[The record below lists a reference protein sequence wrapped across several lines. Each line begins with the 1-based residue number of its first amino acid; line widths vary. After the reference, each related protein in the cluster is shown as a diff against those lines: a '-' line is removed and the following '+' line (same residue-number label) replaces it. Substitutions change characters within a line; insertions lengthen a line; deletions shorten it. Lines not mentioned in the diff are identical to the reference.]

1 MINENETRLDYDVIK
16 TIFYSSKIPDIQSPE
31 KDYIFEFISEIKN
44 QIKCQLENTNTIDD
58 KNEKLAELF
67 GGYPINYQKFYKDL
81 N

>member
-31 KDYIFEFISEIKN
+31 KDYIFDFISEIKN

-58 KNEKLAELF
+58 KNEKLA
-67 GGYPINYQKFYKDL
+67 
-81 N
+81 